1 MIVFMLSSRAEKTN
15 FSVVKEIRTVVASE
29 DKLLERGTKESSA
42 SYIRQ
47 GSLEKQNQQESY
59 NCIYLYLIYKI
70 LYKIS
75 LYMKTELIIAS
86 VTLKNNK
93 EESYYLI
100 SRRSDLA

>member
-29 DKLLERGTKESSA
+29 DKLLERCTKESS

-47 GSLEKQNQQESY
+47 GSLEKQNQQDSY

-75 LYMKTELIIAS
+75 LYMKTELMIAS

-93 EESYYLI
+93 EESYFLI